1 MIIKSLKLVNFRNY
15 SLSNFTF
22 DRGINFIYGDNAIGK
37 TNLVEGIYYFS
48 LTRSFRTNT
57 ESLLINKNA
66 SSFYL
71 EGVFIKENKKY
82 NINISLASNVKKIGV
97 NGRNIKKVSDLS
109 KIVNVISFIPS
120 DVNLL
125 KDTPK
130 KMMMKQKK
138 QSNRYRKQPLFCRII
153 IFVTM
158 IILSVHQQ
166 QELLEER
173 SHLF

>member
-109 KIVNVISFIPS
+109 KIVNVISFIPIS
-120 DVNLL
+120 TL
-125 KDTPK
+125 PK
-130 KMMMKQKK
+130 
-138 QSNRYRKQPLFCRII
+138 L
-153 IFVTM
+153 V
-158 IILSVHQQ
+158 ILTI
-166 QELLEER
+166 
-173 SHLF
+173 